1 MDFKHIEAFV
11 WVAEVESFRIAAEKL
26 HTTQPAISQRIAA
39 LESSLSVRLF
49 ERSTRGIKLTE
60 KGQELLSHA
69 RRIID
74 MRTEMLTAA
83 QQACPIG
90 GLFRLGVAET
100 LVHTW
105 LPELL
110 ERLHQR
116 HPALVVE
123 LQVDT
128 SHVLRAQLLSHQID
142 LAMLVGTS
150 QDPREHSLHLW
161 DYSLAWI
168 ASPSLRLHSRTVTVR
183 ELAAYPIITYLPAS
197 VPHHAVK
204 RILQD
209 AGIKE
214 PRLYGSASLS
224 TIVHMARH
232 GMGPC
237 VIAPAV
243 ITEELEQ
250 GKLRLLRT
258 DSTLP
263 DISFH
268 ACWLDT
274 PDSHTAQTVA
284 RLAQEI
290 AHQVEAKG
298 DRG

>member
-1 MDFKHIEAFV
+1 
-11 WVAEVESFRIAAEKL
+11 
-26 HTTQPAISQRIAA
+26 
-39 LESSLSVRLF
+39 
-49 ERSTRGIKLTE
+49 
-60 KGQELLSHA
+60 
-69 RRIID
+69 
-74 MRTEMLTAA
+74 
-83 QQACPIG
+83 
-90 GLFRLGVAET
+90 VAET

-110 ERLHQR
+110 ERLHRR

-128 SHVLRAQLLSHQID
+128 SHVLRSQLMSHQID

-168 ASPSLRLHSRTVTVR
+168 ASPSLRLHGRTVKVG
-183 ELAAYPIITYLPAS
+183 ELAAYPIITYPPAS

-214 PRLYGSASLS
+214 PRLYGSGSLS

-243 ITEELEQ
+243 ISEELEQ
-250 GKLRLLRT
+250 GKLRILRT
-258 DSTLP
+258 NGTLP

-274 PDSHTAQTVA
+274 RDSHTARIVA
-284 RLAQEI
+284 RMAQEL
-290 AHQVEAKG
+290 ARQAGTPKSQ
-298 DRG
+298 

>member
-1 MDFKHIEAFV
+1 MMDFKHIEAFV

-39 LESSLSVRLF
+39 LEASLSVRLF
-49 ERSTRGIKLTE
+49 ERSARGIKLTE

-69 RRIID
+69 TRILD
-74 MRTEMLTAA
+74 MRTDMLTAA
-83 QQACPIG
+83 QRETPIR

-110 ERLHQR
+110 ERLHKR

-128 SHVLRAQLLSHQID
+128 SHMLRSQLMSHQID

-168 ASPSLRLHSRTVTVR
+168 ASPSLRLHGRTVKVG
-183 ELAAYPIITYLPAS
+183 ELAAYPIITYPPAS
-197 VPHHAVK
+197 IPHHAVK

-214 PRLYGSASLS
+214 PRLYGSGSLS

-243 ITEELEQ
+243 ISEELEQ
-250 GKLRLLRT
+250 GKLRILRT
-258 DSTLP
+258 DGTLP

-274 PDSHTAQTVA
+274 RDSHTARIVA
-284 RLAQEI
+284 RMAQEL
-290 AHQVEAKG
+290 ARQAGTPKS
-298 DRG
+298 R

>member
-1 MDFKHIEAFV
+1 
-11 WVAEVESFRIAAEKL
+11 
-26 HTTQPAISQRIAA
+26 
-39 LESSLSVRLF
+39 
-49 ERSTRGIKLTE
+49 
-60 KGQELLSHA
+60 
-69 RRIID
+69 

-83 QQACPIG
+83 QQASPVR

-110 ERLHQR
+110 ERLHTR

-128 SHVLRAQLLSHQID
+128 SHVLHAQMLAHQID

-150 QDPREHSLHLW
+150 QDPREHRLHLW
-161 DYSLAWI
+161 DYSLAWV
-168 ASPSLRLHSRTVTVR
+168 ASPSLRLHGRTVAIE
-183 ELAAYPIITYLPAS
+183 ELASYPIITYPPAS
-197 VPHHAVK
+197 VPHQAVK

-214 PRLYGSASLS
+214 PRLHGSASLS
-224 TIVHMARH
+224 TIVHLARH

-243 ITEELEQ
+243 IAEELEQ
-250 GKLRLLRT
+250 GKLRILRT
-258 DSTLP
+258 DGTPLP
-263 DISFH
+263 DIGFH

-274 PDSHTAQTVA
+274 PDSHTALTVA
-284 RLAQEI
+284 RMAQEI
-290 AHQVEAKG
+290 AHQAGARK
-298 DRG
+298 RQ